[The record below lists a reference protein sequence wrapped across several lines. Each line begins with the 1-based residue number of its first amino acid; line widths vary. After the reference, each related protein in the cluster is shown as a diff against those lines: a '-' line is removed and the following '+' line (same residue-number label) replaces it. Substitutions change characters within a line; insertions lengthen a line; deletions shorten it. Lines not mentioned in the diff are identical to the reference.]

1 MRPSYAFIALFAA
14 LTWNQIAEDEYLLA
28 CAISEY
34 QCTAF
39 ALTSTDIDEHVEEI
53 TVKLVAEANSKRLEQ
68 AGSSA
73 LGFWEQKFI
82 RAQTR
87 VHYAHCYA
95 RFCLACSTLKAMLTA
110 LVTTAGFKLFW
121 RLLVWPIIACAMR
134 VVLGLTTWV
143 FLD

>member
-14 LTWNQIAEDEYLLA
+14 LTSTHITEDEYLLA

-39 ALTSTDIDEHVEEI
+39 ALESTDIDEHVEEI
-53 TVKLVAEANSKRLEQ
+53 TVKLIAEANSKRLEQ
-68 AGSSA
+68 TGSSA
-73 LGFWEQKFI
+73 LGLLEQKFI

-110 LVTTAGFKLFW
+110 LVATAGLKLFW
-121 RLLVWPIIACAMR
+121 RLLVRPIFACAMR
-134 VVLGLTTWV
+134 VVLGLAAWV
-143 FLD
+143 FFD